1 MKRYFPFMNKFYSF
15 SFLPLNPD
23 SCNAGNIT
31 LQIMNNTPH
40 IPQLYLTLNAD
51 KDKFSTATLKYYPDR
66 ENFSNFAE

>member
-1 MKRYFPFMNKFYSF
+1 
-15 SFLPLNPD
+15 
-23 SCNAGNIT
+23 
-31 LQIMNNTPH
+31 MNNTPH